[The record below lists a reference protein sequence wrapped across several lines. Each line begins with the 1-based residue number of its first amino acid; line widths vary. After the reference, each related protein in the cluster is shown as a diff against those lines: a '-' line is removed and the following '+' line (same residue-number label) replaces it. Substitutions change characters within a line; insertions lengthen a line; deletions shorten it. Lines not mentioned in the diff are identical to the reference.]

1 MLAVRQAC
9 RATWAGSILA
19 VPAAVMGLTGAQPEE
34 VLQTGGAFASWVDM
48 FVGKDTCILRLESG
62 LRGI

>member
-34 VLQTGGAFASWVDM
+34 VLQMGGAFGQLGGYVC
-48 FVGKDTCILRLESG
+48 GKGYMHPEA
-62 LRGI
+62 